1 MRSQGRVETDLLLI
15 EHHDLVFEIGD
26 FNGAMVGAEWLV
38 AIGERYEAG
47 LGVSYMQRTVPTEH
61 VRAIDTGGAGI
72 PRTLGLRQIP
82 LAVTA
87 RVLPLGQSYR
97 VQPYAGGGIALIAW
111 RFSESGDFALSNGRV
126 FRDEEYQAT
135 GSAVGPVLVFGMR
148 VAGDRLAFGAEGR
161 YQKARGSFGPS
172 FARVVD
178 PDIDLDGWT
187 LGVTAGV
194 RIGR

>member
-1 MRSQGRVETDLLLI
+1 MNGSRV
-15 EHHDLVFEIGD
+15 
-26 FNGAMVGAEWLV
+26 
-38 AIGERYEAG
+38 
-47 LGVSYMQRTVPTEH
+47 
-61 VRAIDTGGAGI
+61 GGAGI

-187 LGVTAGV
+187 LGVTAGL